1 MALRS
6 TLLRGHGLKAII
18 HIGMAKTGSSSIQ
31 TWLRSN
37 QVALKAERVYSNM
50 GIFGDVQRHGLKHA
64 VYLTALQEFCANER
78 TAWLGP
84 RHKIPG
90 TKQISIKIVNLL
102 ADQLKKLPTESSGI
116 FIYSYERLYG
126 CNEIQIMALDKYLS
140 RFFRDVSYVVY
151 IRDVVDF
158 FVSMYSQKIINNQ
171 VNEHATQEY
180 FDFMNKCANVLVPY
194 GPESSFENLFNWDN
208 VLGDK
213 LSVRL
218 LEPDWLVNGDLI
230 DDFASLAGVATLD
243 KPPRMNESIAA
254 EYIEYVRFLNREFR
268 DDLPL
273 NIRRKFVEILK
284 QASFGKPKLVAS
296 DAQAKSIRDIHRE
309 EEERIKNVLFPGR
322 PFLFSPKSYGCGI
335 EPVPLT
341 VHRKAEIELEI
352 REKMAPEYWEAQE
365 IFLRPPTRLT

>member
-31 TWLRSN
+31 MWLRSN

-50 GIFGDVQRHGLKHA
+50 GIFGDVLRHGLKHA

-243 KPPRMNESIAA
+243 KPPRMNLS
-254 EYIEYVRFLNREFR
+254 R
-268 DDLPL
+268 P
-273 NIRRKFVEILK
+273 NISNMSGF
-284 QASFGKPKLVAS
+284 
-296 DAQAKSIRDIHRE
+296 
-309 EEERIKNVLFPGR
+309 
-322 PFLFSPKSYGCGI
+322 
-335 EPVPLT
+335 
-341 VHRKAEIELEI
+341 
-352 REKMAPEYWEAQE
+352 
-365 IFLRPPTRLT
+365 